1 MNTEIEHG
9 QADTGAAVGQVM
21 GLALAYLVSRSLHV
35 ATELGIAD
43 HLAAGPLDAHA
54 LAARSG
60 GKPEPL
66 RRLLRTLASH
76 GVFAEDAQGR
86 FALNA
91 AASLLR
97 QGVMR
102 DGVLL
107 CGEVTGDGSWW
118 NAVGA
123 LRESV
128 TSGEP
133 AFERQH
139 GMGFFDYM
147 RTRPDCATW
156 FDRGMATFAAA
167 ENPAVA
173 AAYDFRD
180 FEHVVDI
187 GGGQGGL
194 LAQVLARH
202 PAIHATLFD
211 LPHVVADPAE
221 LRACAPAAGRWQG
234 VAGDFFDAVPPGAD
248 AYLLK
253 RIVHDWGDDA
263 CVRLLRRC
271 REAMRGDAR
280 LLIVDAVVPPG
291 NEPHPAKVMDILMMV
306 FAGGRERTRD
316 EFEALLSQAG
326 LRLTRVLPT
335 ASTLSIVEAA
345 RA

>member
-1 MNTEIEHG
+1 MNTTIEDK
-9 QADTGAAVGQVM
+9 QADAGAAVGQVM
-21 GLALAYLVSRSLHV
+21 GLALGYLVSRSLHV
-35 ATELGIAD
+35 ATELGVAD
-43 HLAAGPLDAHA
+43 HLADGPLDAHT
-54 LAARSG
+54 LAARCG
-60 GKPEPL
+60 ARPDAL
-66 RRLLRTLASH
+66 RRVLRTLAAH
-76 GVFAEDAQGR
+76 GVFVEDAQNR

-91 AASLLR
+91 PSSLLR
-97 QGVMR
+97 RGVMR

-133 AFERQH
+133 AFDRQH

-147 RTRPDCATW
+147 RARPDCAAW

-173 AAYDFRD
+173 SAYDFRD

-194 LAQVLARH
+194 LARILERE
-202 PAIHATLFD
+202 PALRATLFD
-211 LPHVVADPAE
+211 LPHVIADPAE
-221 LRACAPAAGRWQG
+221 LRACASAAGRWQG
-234 VAGDFFDAVPPGAD
+234 VAGDFFEAVPPGAD
-248 AYLLK
+248 AYVLK
-253 RIVHDWGDDA
+253 RIVHDWSDDA

-280 LLIVDAVVPPG
+280 LLIVDAVVPAG

-316 EFEALLSQAG
+316 EFEQLLWQAG
-326 LRLTRVLPT
+326 LRLARVLPT
-335 ASTLSIVEAA
+335 ASTLSIIEAA